1 MGWFQT
7 ELKELK
13 ETHNLT
19 EKYMS
24 IFKQYCSDHNI
35 VFHKSENL
43 HILSTLVWN
52 WVMRVKLRLY
62 KFLHGIHRPI
72 VHYYAVCWDE
82 EKMLPFM
89 FQHYD
94 RFVDHYTIYDNF
106 SDDNSE
112 GIIRSHKNA
121 EIIKF
126 KTEGF
131 DDTTHNDIKNNCWK
145 RSRGKADYVIVCD
158 IDEFLYN
165 PDLQKLLGNKIS
177 LPVTEGYNMYS
188 ETFPADGKDI
198 TFQIRKGIADSAYNK
213 CLIFDPHRIVEI
225 NYLPGAHQAKPVG
238 IVTRGEEKAKVLH
251 YKNLG
256 LDYILERYHILAKR
270 LSEKNKEQNLGT
282 HYLYPDEKI
291 SADFIQGLTNSTPV
305 I

>member
-1 MGWFQT
+1 MFSKFLNKHHIV
-7 ELKELK
+7 LKK
-13 ETHNLT
+13 GHN
-19 EKYMS
+19 M
-24 IFKQYCSDHNI
+24 
-35 VFHKSENL
+35 
-43 HILSTLVWN
+43 HIITRLLIN
-52 WVMRVKLRLY
+52 KILLLRLTIY
-62 KFLHGIHRPI
+62 KWLHGIHRPVI
-72 VHYYAVCWDE
+72 HYYAVCWNE

-89 FQHYD
+89 FQYYE
-94 RFVDHYTIYDNF
+94 RFVNHFTIYDNY

-112 GIIRSHKNA
+112 TIIQSHPNT
-121 EIIKF
+121 EIKKF
-126 KTEGF
+126 SMGGEIN
-131 DDTTHNDIKNNCWK
+131 DYIYQDIKNNCWK
-145 RSRGKADYVIVCD
+145 QSRGKADYVIVCD

-282 HYLYPDEKI
+282 HYLYSDEKI
-291 SADFIQGLTNSTPV
+291 SADFYRGLSESQT
-305 I
+305 II